1 MVKNIVVIPAR
12 YESTR
17 FPGKPL
23 ANIAGKAMI
32 EWVVLSAVNSK
43 FADAV
48 VVATEDERVFRFV
61 TEKFTE
67 TKQKKVSVLMTSD
80 KHNSG
85 TDRVQEVVQ
94 KIPEAENI
102 INLQGDEPLMP
113 GEYIDKVFNL
123 LFDECK
129 KDPGTRKK
137 LITSLVTRD
146 NDDVN
151 NPNIVKAVMDSNGY
165 ALYFSRSLIPYY
177 RDNASG
183 AEVVYY
189 RHIGIYGYTRD
200 AILAFS
206 LLPPSQLENAEKLEQ
221 LRALENGIK
230 IKLGIVSKAYPS
242 VDRIED
248 IKAVEGI
255 IHSRIKFGPT

>member
-1 MVKNIVVIPAR
+1 MKNVVVIPAR
-12 YESTR
+12 YGSTR

-32 EWVVLSAVNSK
+32 EWVVLSALNSGLS
-43 FADAV
+43 DGV
-48 VVATEDERVFRFV
+48 VVATEDERVFNFVRERFA
-61 TEKFTE
+61 EN
-67 TKQKKVSVLMTSD
+67 KQKKVSVLMTSD

-129 KDPGTRKK
+129 KDPGIRKK
-137 LITSLVTRD
+137 LITSLVTR
-146 NDDVN
+146 NSDDEDAN

-165 ALYFSRSLIPYY
+165 ALYFSRSPIPHY
-177 RDNASG
+177 REPG
-183 AEVVYY
+183 AEAVYY

-242 VDRIED
+242 VDRNED
-248 IKAVEGI
+248 IKAVEEI
-255 IHSRIKFGPT
+255 IHSRIKF

>member
-1 MVKNIVVIPAR
+1 MKNIVVIPAR
-12 YESTR
+12 YGSTR

-32 EWVVLSAVNSK
+32 EWVVLSALNSGLS
-43 FADAV
+43 DGV
-48 VVATEDERVFRFV
+48 VVATEDEKVFNFVRDRFA
-61 TEKFTE
+61 EN
-67 TKQKKVSVLMTSD
+67 KQKKVSVLMTSD

-113 GEYIDKVFNL
+113 SEYIDKVFNL

-129 KDPGTRKK
+129 KDSGTRKK
-137 LITSLVTRD
+137 LITSLVTR
-146 NDDVN
+146 NSDDAN

-165 ALYFSRSLIPYY
+165 ALYFSRSPIPYY
-177 RDNASG
+177 RDNKPDTEA
-183 AEVVYY
+183 VYY

-206 LLPPSQLENAEKLEQ
+206 LLPSSQLENAEKLEQ

-230 IKLGIVSKAYPS
+230 IKL
-242 VDRIED
+242 
-248 IKAVEGI
+248 
-255 IHSRIKFGPT
+255 